1 MTNYLKVENH
11 SSLVRD
17 ISSNAIVNT
26 NTDDYD
32 QYIRNKQLAAQRMNK
47 INEQDQEINNLKQD
61 MAELKQMVTALLKNK
76 ED

>member
-1 MTNYLKVENH
+1 MITYLKVENN

-17 ISSNAIVNT
+17 ILSNAIVNT
-26 NTDDYD
+26 NTDDYE
-32 QYIRNKQLAAQRMNK
+32 QYMRNKQLAAQRMNK
-47 INEQDQEINNLKQD
+47 INEQDDQINNLKQD

>member
-1 MTNYLKVENH
+1 MTSYIKVENH

-32 QYIRNKQLAAQRMNK
+32 QYMRNKQLAIQRMNK
-47 INEQDQEINNLKQD
+47 INEQDEQINNLKQD
-61 MAELKQMVTALLKNK
+61 MAELKEMVTALLKNK